1 MPVPNE
7 IIQEFLVEAHDGLGR
22 LDMELVELEK
32 GEAKSETLSSVFRTM
47 HSLKGS
53 AGFLGF
59 QKLESLTHVAESLLS
74 RLRDGKLNVTVE
86 IVSVLLA
93 TIDAVREMLRSIELN
108 GTDGEP
114 TYLDLIARLR
124 ALTVNE
130 PGPSVPA
137 VSKVSLQDPSFV
149 VDRVSLEQTQWVPI
163 PAPKVAVA
171 AHGPSN
177 VQHELAGSA
186 ESHALASVAT
196 TEATTAERKPRR
208 KRKPKSAD
216 GSGDKASARGTE
228 FNGPPSESGI
238 VMPNSGSNSDI
249 VVPPSESSLVMPQA
263 GGSKVAD
270 STIRLGVERVDKMMN
285 LVTELVLSRNQIMQ
299 HTLVQTDPSLAV
311 ASRNLNL
318 ITSEL
323 QESVM
328 RMRMQPIS
336 NVWGTLPRVV
346 RDLSLE
352 CGKRVRLMMEGADTE
367 LDKSVLEA
375 IKDPL
380 MHLVR
385 NAIDHGLET
394 PEVRQSRGKP
404 AEGCLRLRAYHE
416 SGHIHIEI
424 SDDGAGIDRVRLK
437 AKARESG
444 LLTSEQA
451 ERLNDESIL
460 SLIFLQGVSTRDA
473 VTNLSGR
480 GVGMDV
486 VKSNVERIGGMVD
499 VHSTLEVGT
508 TFKLR
513 IPLTLAIIHALLVT
527 CAGERYAIP
536 QTSMIELIRRHG
548 DRAQTGIER
557 IHDVRVLRYRGKLL
571 PLVSLTQ
578 VLGGTEATGESINIV
593 VLQADQQ
600 QFGLIVDRVNDT
612 QEIVVKPLNKLLR
625 GISSLAGATI
635 LGDGQVALILDVT
648 GLADLALGDV
658 RQLTAGSASV
668 ESEPEAT
675 SQDTQQVVLVSGPH
689 GERLAVPLSAVARL
703 EEFPT
708 TKIEWTGTRPVIQY
722 RNQILPLVD
731 VLGLLARETAV
742 GWDSVPTGTRT
753 DNRVGTE
760 SQPTPIQVVVCTD
773 GTSHVGL
780 VVGRILDI
788 VTDPLLVRSSSARE
802 HILFTAVVQR
812 QVTEVLNV
820 ASLISSAEAELI
832 RPGAKE

>member
-1 MPVPNE
+1 M
-7 IIQEFLVEAHDGLGR
+7 VEAHDGLGR
-22 LDMELVELEK
+22 LDVELVALEK
-32 GEAKSETLSSVFRTM
+32 GEAKAETLGSIFRTI

-74 RLRDGKLNVTVE
+74 RLRDGKVTVNVE
-86 IVSVLLA
+86 IVSTLLA
-93 TIDAVREMLRSIELN
+93 TVDAVREMLRSIEL
-108 GTDGEP
+108 DGQDGDKE
-114 TYLDLIARLR
+114 YLDLIVALR
-124 ALTVNE
+124 ALTANE
-130 PGPSVPA
+130 PLPADAIIRAKKSDELTIDLVVSPKAKPTAPEPA
-137 VSKVSLQDPSFV
+137 VQKSLTD
-149 VDRVSLEQTQWVPI
+149 
-163 PAPKVAVA
+163 
-171 AHGPSN
+171 
-177 VQHELAGSA
+177 
-186 ESHALASVAT
+186 
-196 TEATTAERKPRR
+196 
-208 KRKPKSAD
+208 
-216 GSGDKASARGTE
+216 
-228 FNGPPSESGI
+228 SESA
-238 VMPNSGSNSDI
+238 SDSSSR
-249 VVPPSESSLVMPQA
+249 PMDSENAAPQPVS
-263 GGSKVAD
+263 SKVAD

-299 HTLVQTDPSLAV
+299 HSVVQTNSSLAV
-311 ASRNLNL
+311 AARNLNL

-328 RMRMQPIS
+328 KMRMQPIS

-352 CGKRVRLMMEGADTE
+352 CGKRVRLVMEGADTE

-404 AEGCLRLRAYHE
+404 AEGCLRLRAFHE

-424 SDDGAGIDRVRLK
+424 SDDGAGIDRTRVK
-437 AKARESG
+437 AKARENG
-444 LLTSEQA
+444 LLTTEQA
-451 ERLNDESIL
+451 EQLTDESVL
-460 SLIFLQGVSTRDA
+460 SLIFRQGFSTRDA
-473 VTNLSGR
+473 VSNLSGR

-499 VHSTLEVGT
+499 VQSTLGIGT

-536 QTSMIELIRRHG
+536 QTSMIELIRLDGERV
-548 DRAQTGIER
+548 QTGIER
-557 IHDVRVLRYRGKLL
+557 IHGVRVHRYRGKLL

-578 VLGGTEATGESINIV
+578 VLGGTDEYGGESVNIV

-612 QEIVVKPLNKLLR
+612 QEIVVKPLNKMLR
-625 GISSLAGATI
+625 GISCLTGATI

-648 GLADLALGDV
+648 GVAERALGDV
-658 RQLTAGSASV
+658 RQPTAGAAEVDLDSTTM
-668 ESEPEAT
+668 P
-675 SQDTQQVVLVSGPH
+675 QDTQQVVLISGPH

-703 EEFPT
+703 EEFPS
-708 TKIEWTGTRPVIQY
+708 TKIEWTGKRPVIQY
-722 RNQILPLVD
+722 RDQILPLID
-731 VLGLLARETAV
+731 VLGLLGQRPDGA
-742 GWDSVPTGTRT
+742 
-753 DNRVGTE
+753 
-760 SQPTPIQVVVCTD
+760 TPFDLQRLQVVVCTD
-773 GTSHVGL
+773 GASRVGL

-802 HILFTAVVQR
+802 HVLFTAVVQR
-812 QVTEVLNV
+812 QVTEVLDV
-820 ASLISSAEAELI
+820 ASLISASEAEMLVA
-832 RPGAKE
+832 GAKT

>member
-7 IIQEFLVEAHDGLGR
+7 IIQEFLVETHDSLGR
-22 LDMELVELEK
+22 LDVELVWLEK
-32 GEAKSETLSSVFRTM
+32 GDAKSETLSSVFRAM

-53 AGFLGF
+53 ADFLGF

-74 RLRDGKLNVTVE
+74 RLRDGKLSATVD
-86 IVSVLLA
+86 IVSTLLA
-93 TIDAVREMLRSIELN
+93 TVDAVREMLRSIELT
-108 GTDGEP
+108 GQDGDQM
-114 TYLDLIARLR
+114 YLELIARLR
-124 ALTVNE
+124 ALTANE
-130 PGPSVPA
+130 PVTGGSA
-137 VSKVSLQDPSFV
+137 QAIGRSAKSQ
-149 VDRVSLEQTQWVPI
+149 EQTIDLVLSQPVRPTASEFPVQQSPTGSQ
-163 PAPKVAVA
+163 PAPDANVRSHDSDTENA
-171 AHGPSN
+171 APH
-177 VQHELAGSA
+177 
-186 ESHALASVAT
+186 SV
-196 TEATTAERKPRR
+196 
-208 KRKPKSAD
+208 S
-216 GSGDKASARGTE
+216 
-228 FNGPPSESGI
+228 
-238 VMPNSGSNSDI
+238 
-249 VVPPSESSLVMPQA
+249 
-263 GGSKVAD
+263 SKVAD
-270 STIRLGVERVDKMMN
+270 STIRLGVDRVDKMMN

-299 HTLVQTDPSLAV
+299 HTVVQTDSSLA
-311 ASRNLNL
+311 AAARNLNL

-328 RMRMQPIS
+328 KMRMQPIS

-352 CGKRVRLMMEGADTE
+352 CGKRVRLVMEGADTE

-394 PEVRQSRGKP
+394 PDVRQSRGKP

-416 SGHIHIEI
+416 SGHVHIEI
-424 SDDGAGIDRVRLK
+424 SDDGAGIDRKRVK
-437 AKARESG
+437 SKARENG

-451 ERLNDESIL
+451 ESLTDEAVL
-460 SLIFLQGVSTRDA
+460 SLIFLQGFSTRDA
-473 VTNLSGR
+473 VSNLSGR

-499 VHSTLEVGT
+499 IQSTPEIGT

-527 CAGERYAIP
+527 CAGERYAVP
-536 QTSMIELIRRHG
+536 QTSMIELIRLDG
-548 DRAQTGIER
+548 DRVKTGIER
-557 IHDVRVLRYRGKLL
+557 IHGVRVHRYRGKLL

-578 VLGGTEATGESINIV
+578 VLGGTDENAGESVNIV

-625 GISSLAGATI
+625 GISCLTGATI

-648 GLADLALGDV
+648 GVAERALGDV
-658 RQLTAGSASV
+658 RQPTAAAAEVDLDSS
-668 ESEPEAT
+668 T
-675 SQDTQQVVLVSGPH
+675 TTQDTQQVVLISGPH
-689 GERLAVPLSAVARL
+689 GERLAVPLSEVARL
-703 EEFPT
+703 EEFPSS
-708 TKIEWTGTRPVIQY
+708 KIEWTGTRPVIQY
-722 RNQILPLVD
+722 RGQILPLMD
-731 VLGLLARETAV
+731 VLGLLGERSSGARS
-742 GWDSVPTGTRT
+742 DSPRM
-753 DNRVGTE
+753 
-760 SQPTPIQVVVCTD
+760 QVVVCTD
-773 GTSHVGL
+773 GTSRVGL

-802 HILFTAVVQR
+802 HVLFTAVVQR

-820 ASLISSAEAELI
+820 ASLISASEAEMLVA
-832 RPGAKE
+832 GAKT